1 MARRRVLRSWV
12 TASVLAVSSAA
23 GVFVTS
29 LPARAAAA
37 IPDPVVT
44 VYPDRFVTPWGGTTV
59 YARPKQLI
67 KFVLADANDTHHTV
81 TIEPVDCGGHASS
94 LCEQRFDVDDRS
106 RGVEYFWSQEG
117 DHHFFD
123 RYAREEGR
131 PPMTGLMVVTNSPP
145 PVQPVTT
152 TSSSTTTTMATTT
165 TTMGP
170 TTTTTAPT
178 SIRPMLVPDPAPTTT
193 TTRAANPAVSPTPA
207 PASKSNDKDSKA
219 KKAASPSTPTT
230 AAPAPDGTMPPDSVF
245 DPAALTPAPTLMPA
259 PDGSHGDEAAI
270 DASEAASLL
279 DPQQAD
285 DDGSKLLLL
294 AFGALALML
303 MVGGGW
309 AWFTRASRYD
319 PA

>member
-1 MARRRVLRSWV
+1 MRSW
-12 TASVLAVSSAA
+12 LAATLLSLSGAA
-23 GVFVTS
+23 GIFVAA
-29 LPARAAAA
+29 PPIGAAAA
-37 IPDPVVT
+37 PDCVPERTVT
-44 VYPDRFVTPWGGTTV
+44 VYETEFKPASVW
-59 YARPKQLI
+59 AKKQEFI
-67 KFVLADANDTHHTV
+67 CFVLGPGVGTHHTV
-81 TIEPVDCGGHASS
+81 TLESDDCNTRFTS
-94 LCEQRFDVDDRS
+94 LCEQRFDDPPRAS
-106 RGVEYFWSQEG
+106 LAFRFSEYNEYSY
-117 DHHFFD
+117 FD
-123 RYAREEGR
+123 RYVRDEHR
-131 PPMTGLMVVTNSPP
+131 PDMKGLMVVSPADQTVP
-145 PVQPVTT
+145 PATP
-152 TSSSTTTTMATTT
+152 TSTSSTTTTTAPASTPTTA
-165 TTMGP
+165 GP

-193 TTRAANPAVSPTPA
+193 TTRAANPAASPTPA